1 MSEKFCLRWNDFES
15 NISSAFREIRNERD
29 FFDVT
34 LACDDDQTISAHK
47 VIISACS
54 PLFRSMLKRS
64 KHEHPLVYMRG
75 VRYSDLISVL
85 DFMYHGEV
93 SVAQEEL
100 NSFLSVAE
108 ELKVKGLTQKNESHG
123 ERKRN
128 TQESDPKRYKEQAKT
143 SIPIPKTSNSQQQH
157 LQQQED
163 DIQEIA
169 HVKTEPPIV
178 AEADVGGGAI
188 VQEEEYDQIYD
199 GEFADPEYGYDHD
212 QSLIAAADDENK
224 DLKKKWEGDYENN
237 TIKGEYFE
245 MDVVKEEILKEPIY
259 QRNSKTVKQSVPE
272 ETKDLH
278 PTFKGTNNSV
288 VYQNQITRRTGG
300 RKLTQEF
307 KYTCQWCSQET
318 LMKLNR
324 GRFRE
329 IKNYRDHFRNKHP
342 DIPFTEFLEKV
353 ERDDPKWQCK
363 VCKQQMS
370 LPNKLRHQI
379 ICKPQNPALLDY

>member
-188 VQEEEYDQIYD
+188 VQEEEYDQMYD
-199 GEFADPEYGYDHD
+199 GEFADPEYGYDQD
-212 QSLIAAADDENK
+212 QSLIAAADDGNK
-224 DLKKKWEGDYENN
+224 DHQQYMKTLIWERISKLGGGSYQCTECGLTKNSSGLTALKNHIEHKHLAN
-237 TIKGEYFE
+237 I
-245 MDVVKEEILKEPIY
+245 
-259 QRNSKTVKQSVPE
+259 
-272 ETKDLH
+272 
-278 PTFKGTNNSV
+278 V
-288 VYQNQITRRTGG
+288 VYSCH
-300 RKLTQEF
+300 F
-307 KYTCQWCSQET
+307 CS
-318 LMKLNR
+318 K
-324 GRFRE
+324 
-329 IKNYRDHFRNKHP
+329 
-342 DIPFTEFLEKV
+342 
-353 ERDDPKWQCK
+353 
-363 VCKQQMS
+363 QMS
-370 LPNKLRHQI
+370 TSNAYHQHMLIHKNKL
-379 ICKPQNPALLDY
+379 K

>member
-188 VQEEEYDQIYD
+188 VQEEEYDQMYD
-199 GEFADPEYGYDHD
+199 GEFADPEYGYDQD
-212 QSLIAAADDENK
+212 QSLIAAADDGNK
-224 DLKKKWEGDYENN
+224 GKLIIEKLLLVLL
-237 TIKGEYFE
+237 IKE
-245 MDVVKEEILKEPIY
+245 K
-259 QRNSKTVKQSVPE
+259 
-272 ETKDLH
+272 
-278 PTFKGTNNSV
+278 
-288 VYQNQITRRTGG
+288 
-300 RKLTQEF
+300 
-307 KYTCQWCSQET
+307 
-318 LMKLNR
+318 
-324 GRFRE
+324 
-329 IKNYRDHFRNKHP
+329 
-342 DIPFTEFLEKV
+342 EKV
-353 ERDDPKWQCK
+353 KK
-363 VCKQQMS
+363 
-370 LPNKLRHQI
+370 NGNI
-379 ICKPQNPALLDY
+379 